1 MSVKNS
7 APGSKLNS
15 IVTCKCPKCRS
26 GKVFKY
32 PVYNLSKFFEAYENC
47 PVCNYKFETE
57 TGFYW
62 AAMYISYGFSAGLM
76 LVLGLIAINFNL
88 PFTYIYFI
96 IFPLVIIISPFSF
109 RYSRMLLL
117 HLFSRVT
124 FDPEA
129 WKNKDPETALEKQEE

>member
-1 MSVKNS
+1 MSNKPSPPV
-7 APGSKLNS
+7 SKLMG
-15 IVTCKCPKCRS
+15 IVSCKCPKCRS
-26 GKVFKY
+26 GKVFKH
-32 PVYNLSKFFEAYENC
+32 PAYNFFKFFEAYDNC

-76 LVLGLIAINFNL
+76 LVLGLIAINFDL

-96 IFPLVIIISPFSF
+96 IFPLVILISPFSF

-117 HLFSRVT
+117 HLFSSVA

-129 WKNKDPETALEKQEE
+129 WKSKYSDSTLENLEE